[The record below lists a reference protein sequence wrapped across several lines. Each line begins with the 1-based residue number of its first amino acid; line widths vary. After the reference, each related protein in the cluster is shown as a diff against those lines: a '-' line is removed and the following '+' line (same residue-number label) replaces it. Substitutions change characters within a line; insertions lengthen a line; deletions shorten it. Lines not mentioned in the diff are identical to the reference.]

1 MRQLQGNFICADF
14 DDTGV
19 INVNDLLMLLGMF
32 GGIVADV
39 PAAGEFDLVRHAPDR
54 AARSRPH
61 TARAAP
67 FSPSSP
73 PARPT
78 ATRQPVVLSLALVHS
93 SSATAASIDRP
104 RIGSG
109 GSGGGG

>member
-54 AARSRPH
+54 GSLSTTHRASRSIFSACAPPRRH
-61 TARAAP
+61 T
-67 FSPSSP
+67 
-73 PARPT
+73 PACRVI
-78 ATRQPVVLSLALVHS
+78 A
-93 SSATAASIDRP
+93 SAGT
-104 RIGSG
+104 
-109 GSGGGG
+109 